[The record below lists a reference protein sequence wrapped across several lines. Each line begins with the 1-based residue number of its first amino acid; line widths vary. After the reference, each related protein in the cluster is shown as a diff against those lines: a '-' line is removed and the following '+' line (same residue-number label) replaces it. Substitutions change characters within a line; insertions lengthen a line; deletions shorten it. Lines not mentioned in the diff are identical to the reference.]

1 MRFTTSRI
9 DGARDISLQS
19 DELTRASMRSS
30 KCRAIFQLDASARSF
45 GSAVATLLGALAL
58 CACGAAEEPVE
69 PLALSSA
76 SQGILRGSVDNDH
89 PEVMLLADAAGFLC
103 TGTNIRNDGNSGFLL
118 TAAHCV
124 TEDAQRGPGVVPV
137 AAERFVV
144 VPGTDFS
151 ESQIAFPAE
160 AISVEPGYDGTFAQ
174 DDIAVVRYT
183 FGNADAPGVIEPLF
197 EDDDELTVND
207 ELLLIGYGQT
217 EDPELLNT
225 ERRQVDRTVD
235 ALDVE
240 LIAFSQQDSIGACF
254 GDSGGPGLVEV
265 GGDERVAAVISGGVD
280 SSDTCEGG
288 IGIAMRASAYEDF
301 IEDAI
306 AGD

>member
-9 DGARDISLQS
+9 DGARVFDVRSAA
-19 DELTRASMRSS
+19 TRSS
-30 KCRAIFQLDASARSF
+30 KCRAIFQQGTSAPL
-45 GSAVATLLGALAL
+45 ATLGLALAL
-58 CACGAAEEPVE
+58 CACGAAEEPAPPV
-69 PLALSSA
+69 ALSST
-76 SQGILRGSVDNDH
+76 SQAILRGAVDNDH

-103 TGTNIRNDGNSGFLL
+103 TGTNIRNDDGSGFLL

-124 TEDAQRGPGVVPV
+124 TEDAQRGPGVVPISPD
-137 AAERFVV
+137 RFLV

-151 ESQIAFPAE
+151 ESLIAFPAT

-174 DDIAVVRYT
+174 GDIAVVRYD

-197 EDDDELTVND
+197 EDDDELSVND

-217 EDPELLNT
+217 EDPDLLNT

-254 GDSGGPGLVEV
+254 GDSGGPGLVQV
-265 GGDERVAAVISGGVD
+265 DGQERVAAVISGGVD
-280 SSDTCEGG
+280 SGDNCEGG

-301 IEDAI
+301 IEGAI
-306 AGD
+306 AGE